1 MCQKLRR
8 TSDHIGL
15 PADCSIEPQYNRS
28 TAEEARLPDYRPGT
42 PGIPCQLFNQHALQQ
57 SGSFHRSALLDHRL
71 ADTGVLPYVGISEQ
85 KSIILNVLQ
94 LKQSL
99 PRRQLC
105 NLGTVNTRLVL
116 DDTTT
121 IELIDTKFQQ
131 TLTHVSLVS
140 SRPAVCYHPAYER
153 PSMIHP
159 FRPPFLILNCP
170 QHATFQA
177 RS

>member
-85 KSIILNVLQ
+85 KSIILN
-94 LKQSL
+94 
-99 PRRQLC
+99 
-105 NLGTVNTRLVL
+105 TRLVL